1 MDTYAIIA
9 TYENPKEAYYLKFKL
24 GLEGID
30 AYIVE
35 PVPENYATRAEQS
48 HTLKVQVNV
57 HQVEKAIDILFQM
70 KEELKTISIDDKIK
84 TIKRILVPIDFSSN
98 SLTACLF
105 AFALAK
111 KLGAEIKLLHVFNDP
126 FVDSGYN
133 PTRASYQS
141 FSKNVL
147 HEIEDMAQKNF
158 LAFLEE
164 LELKLEKFELSEVKF
179 HYNLRRGKPEYQ
191 IVSMAEQFN
200 PYMIVI
206 GAQGKG
212 KMPNDIIGSVTTK
225 VIENT
230 EVPILAI
237 PESWEYKDFTQLN
250 MLYATDFQDADH
262 SAFNKLLDITS
273 PFNINFNCIHI
284 ESNENAPW
292 KEMQMFK
299 LESSLGKLYPDT
311 AIKCHLIKNSN
322 LLEGIQNF
330 IDHEKIDIISF
341 TSPKRSIFY
350 KLVFPNNLKK
360 MIYQSKIP
368 LLIFHS
374 EGSSQ

>member
-1 MDTYAIIA
+1 MDNFVVIA
-9 TYENPKEAYYLKFKL
+9 TFKNPKEAYYLKFKL

-30 AYIVE
+30 AYLVE
-35 PVPENYATRAEQS
+35 PVPENFASRAEQS
-48 HTLKVQVNV
+48 TALKVQVNV
-57 HQVEKAIDILFQM
+57 HQVERAIEVMFNVRD
-70 KEELKTISIDDKIK
+70 ELKTTSVEEKIK

-111 KLGAEIKLLHVFNDP
+111 KLGSEIKLLHVYNDP
-126 FVDSGYN
+126 FVDSGYM

-147 HEIEDMAQKNF
+147 HEIEEMAQKN
-158 LAFLEE
+158 LIAFLD
-164 LELKLEKFELSEVKF
+164 ELKLKLNKFELSDVKF
-179 HYNLRRGKPEYQ
+179 HYNLRKGKPEYQ
-191 IVSMAEQFN
+191 IVNLAQTYN
-200 PYMIVI
+200 PYIIII
-206 GAQGKG
+206 GAQGAG
-212 KMPNDIIGSVTTK
+212 KMPSDIIGSVTTK

-230 EVPILAI
+230 EVPIIAI
-237 PESWEYKDFTQLN
+237 PESWEYKDFTHLN
-250 MLYATDFQDADH
+250 MLYATDFQDSDN
-262 SAFNKLLDITS
+262 SAFNKLLDITK
-273 PFNINFNCIHI
+273 PFDISFNCIHI

-299 LESSLGKLYPDT
+299 LESSLHKLYPDT
-311 AIKCHLIKNSN
+311 EIKCHLIKHPN

-330 IDHEKIDIISF
+330 IDESNIDIISF

-374 EGSSQ
+374 ERAES